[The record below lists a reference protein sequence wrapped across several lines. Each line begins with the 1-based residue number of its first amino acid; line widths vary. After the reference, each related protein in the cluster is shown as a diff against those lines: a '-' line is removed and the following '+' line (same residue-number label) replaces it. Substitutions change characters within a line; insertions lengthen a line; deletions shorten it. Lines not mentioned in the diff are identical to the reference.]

1 MRIHEAHDP
10 FGEITKRID
19 EYGPTS
25 QDKEIFG
32 KYLIQAVIAR
42 DDLEGLWQNKG
53 DANEFAFAIK
63 EATWV
68 LGATHQRLNLIAPNK
83 KVPDGLNLDKCKEM
97 RQKSTLYDELVTT
110 LQSIKPPWIEDG
122 EFLGVWYSIDHYMGL
137 KYAYEEKLQAL
148 QRRAKQDHN
157 EKKK

>member
-42 DDLEGLWQNKG
+42 DD
-53 DANEFAFAIK
+53 
-63 EATWV
+63 
-68 LGATHQRLNLIAPNK
+68 
-83 KVPDGLNLDKCKEM
+83 
-97 RQKSTLYDELVTT
+97 
-110 LQSIKPPWIEDG
+110 
-122 EFLGVWYSIDHYMGL
+122 
-137 KYAYEEKLQAL
+137 
-148 QRRAKQDHN
+148 
-157 EKKK
+157 